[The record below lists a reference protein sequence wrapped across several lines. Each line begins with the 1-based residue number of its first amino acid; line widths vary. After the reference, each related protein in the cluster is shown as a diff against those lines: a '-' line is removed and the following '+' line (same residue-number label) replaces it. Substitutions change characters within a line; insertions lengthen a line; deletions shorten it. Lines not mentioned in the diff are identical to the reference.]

1 MRPLKGNLSTAIACL
16 AIGAI
21 FSTAALAAGPLTAA
35 QAIAA
40 RQAGLKQVGAAF
52 KTINDQLKTD
62 TTDIE
67 SIRAAARVISAN
79 ANAMPG
85 WFPAGSGAEAGI
97 PTKAKPEIWS
107 DSAGFAAAAA
117 GFRAQAAAMQ
127 AAAESGDKAR
137 ITAQVG
143 PLFGACRTC
152 HTPYRAQ

>member
-40 RQAGLKQVGAAF
+40 RQAGLKQVGGAF
-52 KTINDQLKTD
+52 KTINDQLKADNTD
-62 TTDIE
+62 MAAVL
-67 SIRAAARVISAN
+67 AAAKVINAN
-79 ANAMPG
+79 ANTMPT

-117 GFRAQAAAMQ
+117 GFRTQAAAMQ
-127 AAAESGDKAR
+127 AAALSGDKAKVA
-137 ITAQVG
+137 AQVG

-152 HTPYRAQ
+152 HTTYRAQ